1 MPKDTHN
8 RMPNGGSIS
17 ESLVLSLL
25 LSFSGGFQDAYTYV
39 VRGHVFANAQT
50 GNIVLMSTDFFSGN
64 WLRGLGYLLPVT
76 AFALGVFIADNIR
89 YFCSKRIKAV
99 NWRQII
105 LIIEIIIMLAV
116 GLLPESLN
124 TLANIM
130 VSFSCAMQV
139 QAFRKVR
146 GNSYASTMCI
156 GNLRSGTYALSHFL
170 RTKDKEIL
178 KNAMYYFSVILA
190 FAAGA
195 GLGGI
200 LCTVF
205 EQYGQQNIW
214 ISCAVLTVCALLMF
228 RRQKS

>member
-1 MPKDTHN
+1 
-8 RMPNGGSIS
+8 
-17 ESLVLSLL
+17 
-25 LSFSGGFQDAYTYV
+25 
-39 VRGHVFANAQT
+39 
-50 GNIVLMSTDFFSGN
+50 
-64 WLRGLGYLLPVT
+64 
-76 AFALGVFIADNIR
+76 
-89 YFCSKRIKAV
+89 
-99 NWRQII
+99 
-105 LIIEIIIMLAV
+105 MLAV

-205 EQYGQQNIW
+205 EQYGRQNIW

>member
-1 MPKDTHN
+1 MRQQYIGRENLYMPKDTHN

-50 GNIVLMSTDFFSGN
+50 GNIVLMSTDFFLGN

-105 LIIEIIIMLAV
+105 LIMKL
-116 GLLPESLN
+116 
-124 TLANIM
+124 
-130 VSFSCAMQV
+130 
-139 QAFRKVR
+139 
-146 GNSYASTMCI
+146 
-156 GNLRSGTYALSHFL
+156 
-170 RTKDKEIL
+170 
-178 KNAMYYFSVILA
+178 
-190 FAAGA
+190 
-195 GLGGI
+195 
-200 LCTVF
+200 
-205 EQYGQQNIW
+205 
-214 ISCAVLTVCALLMF
+214 
-228 RRQKS
+228 